1 MPARFGFG
9 GVATKRLSLSLSRR
23 LLRRRFAQLSTRR
36 LELRGEMIGARAR
49 GGGVLVR
56 ASRVRLGIPRFQLR
70 VVAAAAL
77 GFGGVATKRLSLNLS
92 RRLLRRRFAQL
103 SARRLELRGEMIG
116 ARARGGGVLGRAVP
130 ARFGS
135 AASRRSVSASVS
147 AAAFS
152 AAASRNSPRVASSCA
167 ER

>member
-1 MPARFGFG
+1 MRRLELRGEMIGARARGGGVLVRAVPARFGFG

-49 GGGVLVR
+49 AAASSSAPR
-56 ASRVRLGIPRFQLR
+56 ASALVSRVSNFVSSPPRR
-70 VVAAAAL
+70 AL
-77 GFGGVATKRLSLNLS
+77 A
-92 RRLLRRRFAQL
+92 
-103 SARRLELRGEMIG
+103 
-116 ARARGGGVLGRAVP
+116 
-130 ARFGS
+130 S
-135 AASRRSVSASVS
+135 AASRRSVSASIS